1 MKKINT
7 LLLSAALVSAL
18 ASCEMKE
25 ELTGGKGSSDE
36 MGLLDLTVATSSS
49 SNTVVTKAVTDVVD
63 DFPVYIVAAPGDTT
77 KRFASFAELKE
88 QKPIELPFGTYTVV
102 SNSPVPYERKMQ
114 YPYYKGEESV
124 EISEVTETTTVK
136 CTIQNVKIAFVPS
149 AAFRNTYSDWT
160 ITVSDRLE
168 TSNNSD
174 ALIATFTPA
183 NSGTDSEQAYEYWKL
198 GNDVDKIYI
207 NGTATLKDGGETVTV
222 YGVAEKKNLQGH
234 TDKDGNF
241 FKGGDELVINLNP
254 DKIEGS
260 TAGVEKP
267 GVVITIGGFNSETN
281 ETIEIDVTGDGGTEE
296 PGGEEPGGEEPGGDE
311 PADPNAAITISDNGT
326 GYLTN
331 GVTVADPDNP
341 PTDLAITMT
350 AKNKIQ
356 SVIVRIESSNDEF
369 MQSIDSPGST
379 IKDLVG
385 DTGMDLA
392 AEGVPDELGNMFAM
406 PQRGADDYTFKMES
420 QLFTMLGIFPGKHE
434 FHLTVIDQAN
444 PANSKSATLTIN
456 L

>member
-88 QKPIELPFGTYTVV
+88 QNPIELPFGTYTVV

-149 AAFRNTYSDWT
+149 AAFRNTYSDWM

-174 ALIATFTPA
+174 ALITTFTPA

-207 NGTATLKDGGETVTV
+207 NGTATLKEGSETVTV
-222 YGVAEKKNLQGH
+222 YGVAEKKNLEGH
-234 TDKDGNF
+234 EDADGNF

-281 ETIEIDVTGDGGTEE
+281 ETIEIEVTGDNGTEE
-296 PGGEEPGGEEPGGDE
+296 PGGGTGEEGGDE
-311 PADPNAAITISDNGT
+311 PADPNAAISITDNGT

-331 GVTVADPDNP
+331 GVTVADPNNP

-356 SVIVRIESSNDEF
+356 SVIVRIESTHSGFIQEIGGE
-369 MQSIDSPGST
+369 QSD

-392 AEGVPDELGNMFAM
+392 AEGVPDDLGNLFPM
-406 PQRGADDYTFKMES
+406 PVRGEDDYLFSMQA
-420 QLFTMLGIFPGKHE
+420 QLFVMLGMYPGTHT
-434 FHLTVIDQAN
+434 FHLTVVDQAN
-444 PANSKSATLTIN
+444 PSNSKSATLVIRI
-456 L
+456 

>member
-25 ELTGGKGSSDE
+25 ELIGGKGSSDE

-88 QKPIELPFGTYTVV
+88 QNPIELPFGTYTVV

-114 YPYYKGEESV
+114 YPYYKGEES
-124 EISEVTETTTVK
+124 
-136 CTIQNVKIAFVPS
+136 
-149 AAFRNTYSDWT
+149 AFRNTYSDWT

-207 NGTATLKDGGETVTV
+207 NGTATLKEGSETVTV
-222 YGVAEKKNLQGH
+222 YGVAEKKNLEGH
-234 TDKDGNF
+234 EDADGNF

-311 PADPNAAITISDNGT
+311 PADPNAAISITDNGT

-331 GVTVADPDNP
+331 GVTVTGGNFPDDVAVVVNA
-341 PTDLAITMT
+341 TNGIQ
-350 AKNKIQ
+350 NVYVKIA
-356 SVIVRIESSNDEF
+356 
-369 MQSIDSPGST
+369 ST
-379 IKDLVG
+379 NSTFEGMVKDMELVDG
-385 DTGMDLA
+385 DGMDLA
-392 AEGVPDELGNMFAM
+392 SDAAAGLAQFFPLPEVGATSYTFTMSSTLFGLLGNFA
-406 PQRGADDYTFKMES
+406 
-420 QLFTMLGIFPGKHE
+420 GKHD
-434 FHLTVIDQAN
+434 FTLTVIDQAN
-444 PANSKSATLTIN
+444 PANSQSATLTIN

>member
-49 SNTVVTKAVTDVVD
+49 SNTVVTKAVTDVVN

-88 QKPIELPFGTYTVV
+88 QNPIELPFGTYTVV

-124 EISEVTETTTVK
+124 EISSVTQTTTVK

-174 ALIATFTPA
+174 ALITTFTPA

-207 NGTATLKDGGETVTV
+207 NGTATLKDGGETVSV
-222 YGVAEKKNLQGH
+222 YGVAEKKNLEGH
-234 TDKDGNF
+234 EDADGNF

-267 GVVITIGGFNSETN
+267 GVIITIGGVNLETN
-281 ETIEIDVTGDGGTEE
+281 ETIEIDVTGDNGTEE
-296 PGGEEPGGEEPGGDE
+296 PGGGTGEEGGEE

-331 GVTVADPDNP
+331 GVTIADPDNP

-369 MQSIDSPGST
+369 MQSIDSPEST

-385 DTGMDLA
+385 DIGMDLA
-392 AEGVPDELGNMFAM
+392 AEDAPQELANLFPLPESGS
-406 PQRGADDYTFKMES
+406 GEYTFRMEA
-420 QLFTMLGIFPGKHE
+420 QLFTMLGFFPGTHS
-434 FHLTVIDQAN
+434 FHLTVVDQTGERA
-444 PANSKSATLTIN
+444 SATLTIN

>member
-77 KRFASFAELKE
+77 KRFASFAELRE
-88 QKPIELPFGTYTVV
+88 QNPIELPFGTYTVV

-114 YPYYKGEESV
+114 YPYYKGKESV

-311 PADPNAAITISDNGT
+311 PADPNAAISITDNGT

-331 GVTVADPDNP
+331 GVTVTGGNFPDDVAVVVNA
-341 PTDLAITMT
+341 TNGIQ
-350 AKNKIQ
+350 NVYVKIA
-356 SVIVRIESSNDEF
+356 
-369 MQSIDSPGST
+369 ST
-379 IKDLVG
+379 NSTFEGMVKDMKLVDG
-385 DTGMDLA
+385 DGMDLA
-392 AEGVPDELGNMFAM
+392 SDAAAELAQFFPLPEVGATSYTFTMSSTLFGLLGNFA
-406 PQRGADDYTFKMES
+406 
-420 QLFTMLGIFPGKHE
+420 GKHD
-434 FHLTVIDQAN
+434 FTLTVIDQAN
-444 PANSKSATLTIN
+444 PANSQSATLTIN

>member
-25 ELTGGKGSSDE
+25 ELIGGKGSSDE

-49 SNTVVTKAVTDVVD
+49 SNTVVTKAVTDEVN

-88 QKPIELPFGTYTVV
+88 QNPIELPFGTYTVV

-124 EISEVTETTTVK
+124 EISEVTGKTTVT

-207 NGTATLKDGGETVTV
+207 NGTATLKEGSETVTV
-222 YGVAEKKNLQGH
+222 YGVAEKKNLEGH
-234 TDKDGNF
+234 EDADGNF

-267 GVVITIGGFNSETN
+267 GVIITIGGFNSETN
-281 ETIEIDVTGDGGTEE
+281 ETIEIDVTGDNGTEE
-296 PGGEEPGGEEPGGDE
+296 PGGDTGEEGGEE
-311 PADPNAAITISDNGT
+311 PADPNAAISITDGGT

-331 GVTVADPDNP
+331 GVTASGGELPNDIAVTIN
-341 PTDLAITMT
+341 
-350 AKNKIQ
+350 AKNGIQ
-356 SVIVRIESSNDEF
+356 NVYVRIKTTNSKFEGMVKD
-369 MQSIDSPGST
+369 MGLIDGN
-379 IKDLVG
+379 
-385 DTGMDLA
+385 GMDLA
-392 AEGVPDELGNMFAM
+392 SDVAHGTNPGEGLGSLFPLPNVGDTEYNF
-406 PQRGADDYTFKMES
+406 
-420 QLFTMLGIFPGKHE
+420 QLSSTLCGLLKQFTGTHDFY
-434 FHLTVIDQAN
+434 LTVIDQAN
-444 PANSKSATLTIN
+444 PANNQSATLTIN

>member
-49 SNTVVTKAVTDVVD
+49 SNTVVTKAVTDVVN

-88 QKPIELPFGTYTVV
+88 QNPIELPFGTYTVV

-124 EISEVTETTTVK
+124 EISSVTQTTTVK

-174 ALIATFTPA
+174 ALITTFTPA

-207 NGTATLKDGGETVTV
+207 NGTATLKEGSETVTV
-222 YGVAEKKNLQGH
+222 YGVAEKKNLEGH
-234 TDKDGNF
+234 EDADGNF

-281 ETIEIDVTGDGGTEE
+281 ETIEIDVTGDNGTEE
-296 PGGEEPGGEEPGGDE
+296 PGGGTGEEGGDE
-311 PADPNAAITISDNGT
+311 PADPNAAISITDNGT

-331 GVTVADPDNP
+331 GVTV
-341 PTDLAITMT
+341 PTGGPYPTNLAIVMNVKSGIKSLNVQIKG
-350 AKNKIQ
+350 ALEPIIQ
-356 SVIVRIESSNDEF
+356 FVPDLKPLIEE
-369 MQSIDSPGST
+369 G
-379 IKDLVG
+379 
-385 DTGMDLA
+385 GMDLA
-392 AEGVPDELGNMFAM
+392 SDAASELSTYFNLPINNPTEYTFRMSDELFG
-406 PQRGADDYTFKMES
+406 
-420 QLFTMLGIFPGKHE
+420 MLGDIVGKHE
-434 FHLTVIDQAN
+434 FVLTITDLAN
-444 PANSKSATLTIN
+444 PANEKTETLTIN
-456 L
+456 VTAINE

>member
-25 ELTGGKGSSDE
+25 ELIGGKGSSDE
-36 MGLLDLTVATSSS
+36 MGLLDLTVATSLS

-77 KRFASFAELKE
+77 KRFASFAELRE
-88 QKPIELPFGTYTVV
+88 QNPIELPFGTYTVV

-124 EISEVTETTTVK
+124 EISEVTEKKTTVK

-174 ALIATFTPA
+174 ALITTFTPA
-183 NSGTDSEQAYEYWKL
+183 NSGTDSQQAYEYWKL

-222 YGVAEKKNLQGH
+222 YGVAEKKNLGGH
-234 TDKDGNF
+234 TDEDGNF

-296 PGGEEPGGEEPGGDE
+296 PGGDTGEEDGDE

-331 GVTVADPDNP
+331 GVTVVNKEYPDDVAVVMDVKNGIKSLNVQISGALEPVISLMPTLQPLVAD
-341 PTDLAITMT
+341 
-350 AKNKIQ
+350 
-356 SVIVRIESSNDEF
+356 
-369 MQSIDSPGST
+369 G
-379 IKDLVG
+379 
-385 DTGMDLA
+385 GMDLISEA
-392 AEGVPDELGNMFAM
+392 ASGLSSLFTLPTKGSTS
-406 PQRGADDYTFKMES
+406 YTFTMS
-420 QLFTMLGIFPGKHE
+420 STLFGLLGDIIGEHNFK
-434 FHLTVIDQAN
+434 LTVIDQAD
-444 PANSKSATLTIN
+444 PENSKSETLTIN
-456 L
+456 IEE

>member
-25 ELTGGKGSSDE
+25 ELIGGKGSSDE

-49 SNTVVTKAVTDVVD
+49 SNTVVTKAVTDEVN

-88 QKPIELPFGTYTVV
+88 QNPIELPFGTYTVV

-124 EISEVTETTTVK
+124 EISEVTGKTTVT

-207 NGTATLKDGGETVTV
+207 NGTATLKEGGETVPV
-222 YGVAEKKNLQGH
+222 YGVAEKKNLEGH
-234 TDKDGNF
+234 EDADGNF

-267 GVVITIGGFNSETN
+267 GVIITIGGFNSETN
-281 ETIEIDVTGDGGTEE
+281 ETIEIDVTGDNGTEE
-296 PGGEEPGGEEPGGDE
+296 PGGGTGEEGGDE
-311 PADPNAAITISDNGT
+311 PADPNAAISISDNGT

-331 GVTVADPDNP
+331 GVTVVDKVFPKDVAVVVNA
-341 PTDLAITMT
+341 TNGIQ
-350 AKNKIQ
+350 NVYVKIATT
-356 SVIVRIESSNDEF
+356 NGTF
-369 MQSIDSPGST
+369 KGM
-379 IKDLVG
+379 VG
-385 DTGMDLA
+385 DMGLVDGDGMDLA
-392 AEGVPDELGNMFAM
+392 SDAAAGLAQFFPLPEVGATSYTFTMSSTLFGLLGNFA
-406 PQRGADDYTFKMES
+406 
-420 QLFTMLGIFPGKHE
+420 GKHD
-434 FHLTVIDQAN
+434 FTLTVIDQAN
-444 PANSKSATLTIN
+444 PANSQSATLTIN

>member
-25 ELTGGKGSSDE
+25 ELIGGKGSSDE

-49 SNTVVTKAVTDVVD
+49 SNTVVTKAVTDEVN

-77 KRFASFAELKE
+77 KRFASFADLKE
-88 QKPIELPFGTYTVV
+88 QNPIELPFGTYTVV

-124 EISEVTETTTVK
+124 EISEVTGKTTVT

-207 NGTATLKDGGETVTV
+207 NGTATLKEGSETVTV
-222 YGVAEKKNLQGH
+222 YGVAEKKNLEGH
-234 TDKDGNF
+234 EDADGNF

-267 GVVITIGGFNSETN
+267 GVIITIGGFNSETN
-281 ETIEIDVTGDGGTEE
+281 ETIEIDVTGDNGTEE
-296 PGGEEPGGEEPGGDE
+296 PGGGTGEEGGDE
-311 PADPNAAITISDNGT
+311 PADPNAAISISDNGT

-331 GVTVADPDNP
+331 GVTVVDKEFPDDVAVVVNA
-341 PTDLAITMT
+341 TNGIQ
-350 AKNKIQ
+350 NVYVKIA
-356 SVIVRIESSNDEF
+356 
-369 MQSIDSPGST
+369 ST
-379 IKDLVG
+379 NSTFEGMVKDMGLVDG
-385 DTGMDLA
+385 DGMDLA
-392 AEGVPDELGNMFAM
+392 SESSSNLSSLFPLPEVGATSYTFTMSSTLFGMLGN
-406 PQRGADDYTFKMES
+406 
-420 QLFTMLGIFPGKHE
+420 FPGKHD
-434 FHLTVIDQAN
+434 FTLTVIDKAD
-444 PANSKSATLTIN
+444 PANSQSATLTIN

>member
-88 QKPIELPFGTYTVV
+88 QNPIELPFGTYTVV

-207 NGTATLKDGGETVTV
+207 NGTATLKEGSETVTV
-222 YGVAEKKNLQGH
+222 YGVAEKKNLEGH
-234 TDKDGNF
+234 EDADGNF

-296 PGGEEPGGEEPGGDE
+296 PGGEEPGGDE
-311 PADPNAAITISDNGT
+311 PADPNAAISITDNGT

-331 GVTVADPDNP
+331 GITVPTGGPYPKDVAVVMDVKNGIKSLNVQISGALEPVISLMPTLQPLVAD
-341 PTDLAITMT
+341 
-350 AKNKIQ
+350 
-356 SVIVRIESSNDEF
+356 
-369 MQSIDSPGST
+369 G
-379 IKDLVG
+379 
-385 DTGMDLA
+385 GMDLISEA
-392 AEGVPDELGNMFAM
+392 ASGLSSLFTLPTKGSTS
-406 PQRGADDYTFKMES
+406 YTFTMS
-420 QLFTMLGIFPGKHE
+420 STLFGLLGDIIGEHNFK
-434 FHLTVIDQAN
+434 LTVIDQAD
-444 PANSKSATLTIN
+444 PENSKSETLTIN
-456 L
+456 IEE

>member
-25 ELTGGKGSSDE
+25 ELIGGKGSSDE

-49 SNTVVTKAVTDVVD
+49 SNTVVTKAVTDEVN

-88 QKPIELPFGTYTVV
+88 QNPIELPFGTYTVV

-124 EISEVTETTTVK
+124 EISEVTGKTTVT

-207 NGTATLKDGGETVTV
+207 NGTATLKDGGETVPV
-222 YGVAEKKNLQGH
+222 YGVAEKKNLEGH
-234 TDKDGNF
+234 EDADGNF

-267 GVVITIGGFNSETN
+267 GVIITIGGFNSETN
-281 ETIEIDVTGDGGTEE
+281 ETIEIEVTGDGGDVPTPPAPSGEISLQLPE
-296 PGGEEPGGEEPGGDE
+296 DITYSISEGNAPEKADAIITAPKGLKNVIVKIVPGNDKFEGILGQLKLGEAD
-311 PADPNAAITISDNGT
+311 DPNAPTFLGGVDIIDNKYLEAVFTGVGQSISAPTLGETEPYTFPIGNFFTFLNITGATDSGTPHQFVIEVTDNEGNKANGT
-326 GYLTN
+326 LN
-331 GVTVADPDNP
+331 V
-341 PTDLAITMT
+341 
-350 AKNKIQ
+350 
-356 SVIVRIESSNDEF
+356 
-369 MQSIDSPGST
+369 
-379 IKDLVG
+379 
-385 DTGMDLA
+385 
-392 AEGVPDELGNMFAM
+392 
-406 PQRGADDYTFKMES
+406 
-420 QLFTMLGIFPGKHE
+420 
-434 FHLTVIDQAN
+434 
-444 PANSKSATLTIN
+444 TIN
-456 L
+456 E

>member
-25 ELTGGKGSSDE
+25 ELIGGKGSSDE

-77 KRFASFAELKE
+77 KRFASFAELRE
-88 QKPIELPFGTYTVV
+88 QNPIELPFGTYTVV

-124 EISEVTETTTVK
+124 EISEVTGKKTTVK

-174 ALIATFTPA
+174 ALITTFTPA
-183 NSGTDSEQAYEYWKL
+183 NSGTDSQQAYEYWKL

-267 GVVITIGGFNSETN
+267 GVIITIGGFNSETN
-281 ETIEIDVTGDGGTEE
+281 ETIEIDVTGDGNE
-296 PGGEEPGGEEPGGDE
+296 P
-311 PADPNAAITISDNGT
+311 T
-326 GYLTN
+326 
-331 GVTVADPDNP
+331 P
-341 PTDLAITMT
+341 PTPSGEISLQLPEDIT
-350 AKNKIQ
+350 
-356 SVIVRIESSNDEF
+356 
-369 MQSIDSPGST
+369 
-379 IKDLVG
+379 
-385 DTGMDLA
+385 
-392 AEGVPDELGNMFAM
+392 
-406 PQRGADDYTFKMES
+406 Y
-420 QLFTMLGIFPGKHE
+420 
-434 FHLTVIDQAN
+434 
-444 PANSKSATLTIN
+444 SKSAGDAPEKADAIISAPKGLKTVIVKIVPGNEEFKGILENLKLGEANDLNAPTFLEGVDIVDNKYLEAVFAEVGQSISAPASGETEPYTFPIGNFFTFLNIAGATDSGTPHQFVIEVTDKEGNKANDTLNVTIN
-456 L
+456 E

>member
-49 SNTVVTKAVTDVVD
+49 SNTVVTKAVTDVVN

-77 KRFASFAELKE
+77 KRFASFAELEE
-88 QKPIELPFGTYTVV
+88 QNPIELPFGTYTVV

-124 EISEVTETTTVK
+124 EISSVTQTTTVK

-207 NGTATLKDGGETVTV
+207 NGTATLKDGGETVPV

-234 TDKDGNF
+234 EDADGNF

-281 ETIEIDVTGDGGTEE
+281 ETIEIDVTGDGNE
-296 PGGEEPGGEEPGGDE
+296 PTPPTPSGEISLQLPEDITYSISEGNAPEKADAIITAPKGLKNVIVKIVPGNDEFEGILGQLKLGEAD
-311 PADPNAAITISDNGT
+311 DPNAPTFLGGVDIIDNKYLEAVFT
-326 GYLTN
+326 GV
-331 GVTVADPDNP
+331 G
-341 PTDLAITMT
+341 
-350 AKNKIQ
+350 
-356 SVIVRIESSNDEF
+356 
-369 MQSIDSPGST
+369 QSISAPT
-379 IKDLVG
+379 
-385 DTGMDLA
+385 
-392 AEGVPDELGNMFAM
+392 LGETE
-406 PQRGADDYTFKMES
+406 PYTFPIGNF
-420 QLFTMLGIFPGKHE
+420 FTFLNITGATDSGTPHQF
-434 FHLTVIDQAN
+434 VIEVTDKEGNKAN
-444 PANSKSATLTIN
+444 DTLNVTIN
-456 L
+456 E

>member
-25 ELTGGKGSSDE
+25 ELIGGKGSSDE

-49 SNTVVTKAVTDVVD
+49 SNTVVTKAVTDEVN

-88 QKPIELPFGTYTVV
+88 QNPIELPFGTYTVV

-124 EISEVTETTTVK
+124 TISDDEETTTVT

-183 NSGTDSEQAYEYWKL
+183 NSGTDSQQAYEYWKL

-207 NGTATLKDGGETVTV
+207 NGTATLKDGGETVPV

-267 GVVITIGGFNSETN
+267 GVIITIGGFNSETN
-281 ETIEIDVTGDGGTEE
+281 ETIEIDVTGDGGK
-296 PGGEEPGGEEPGGDE
+296 
-311 PADPNAAITISDNGT
+311 PADPNATISISDNGT

-331 GVTVADPDNP
+331 GVTVVDKVFPEDVAVVVNA
-341 PTDLAITMT
+341 TNGIQ
-350 AKNKIQ
+350 NVYVKIA
-356 SVIVRIESSNDEF
+356 STN
-369 MQSIDSPGST
+369 SIFEGMV
-379 IKDLVG
+379 KDMGLVDG
-385 DTGMDLA
+385 DGMDLA
-392 AEGVPDELGNMFAM
+392 SDAAAGLAQFFPLPEVGATSYTFTMSSTLFGLLGNFA
-406 PQRGADDYTFKMES
+406 
-420 QLFTMLGIFPGKHE
+420 GKHD
-434 FHLTVIDQAN
+434 FTLTVIDQAN
-444 PANSKSATLTIN
+444 PANSQSATLTIN

>member
-25 ELTGGKGSSDE
+25 ELIGGKGSSDE

-49 SNTVVTKAVTDVVD
+49 SNTVVTKAVTDEED

-88 QKPIELPFGTYTVV
+88 QNPIELPFGTYTVV

-124 EISEVTETTTVK
+124 EISSVPQTTTVK

-207 NGTATLKDGGETVTV
+207 NGTATLKDGGETVPV

-267 GVVITIGGFNSETN
+267 GVIITIGGFNSETN
-281 ETIEIDVTGDGGTEE
+281 ETIEIDVTGDNGTEE
-296 PGGEEPGGEEPGGDE
+296 PGGGTGEEGGDE
-311 PADPNAAITISDNGT
+311 PADPNAAISITDNGT

-331 GVTVADPDNP
+331 GVTVTGGNFPDDVAVVVNATNGIQNVYVKITTTHSGFESMVADMGLTTGNGV
-341 PTDLAITMT
+341 DLTSDKAHAEDGLGSLFPLPNVGDPKYEFTMT
-350 AKNKIQ
+350 Q
-356 SVIVRIESSNDEF
+356 F
-369 MQSIDSPGST
+369 
-379 IKDLVG
+379 L
-385 DTGMDLA
+385 
-392 AEGVPDELGNMFAM
+392 
-406 PQRGADDYTFKMES
+406 FKM
-420 QLFTMLGIFPGKHE
+420 LGSFPGKHD
-434 FHLTVIDQAN
+434 FTLTVIDKAD

>member
-25 ELTGGKGSSDE
+25 ELIGGKGSSDE

-49 SNTVVTKAVTDVVD
+49 SNTVVTKAVTDEVN

-88 QKPIELPFGTYTVV
+88 QNPIELPFGTYTVV

-124 EISEVTETTTVK
+124 TISDVEETTTVK

-207 NGTATLKDGGETVTV
+207 NGTATLKDGGETVPV

-267 GVVITIGGFNSETN
+267 GVIITIGGFNSETN
-281 ETIEIDVTGDGGTEE
+281 ETIEIDVTGDGGK
-296 PGGEEPGGEEPGGDE
+296 
-311 PADPNAAITISDNGT
+311 PADPNATISISDNGT

-331 GVTVADPDNP
+331 GVTVVDKVFPEDVAVVVNA
-341 PTDLAITMT
+341 TNGIQ
-350 AKNKIQ
+350 NVYVKIA
-356 SVIVRIESSNDEF
+356 STN
-369 MQSIDSPGST
+369 SIFEGMV
-379 IKDLVG
+379 KDMGLVDG
-385 DTGMDLA
+385 DGMDLA
-392 AEGVPDELGNMFAM
+392 SDAAAGLAQFFPLPEVGATSYTFTMSSTLFGLLGNFA
-406 PQRGADDYTFKMES
+406 
-420 QLFTMLGIFPGKHE
+420 GKHD
-434 FHLTVIDQAN
+434 FTLTVIDQAN
-444 PANSKSATLTIN
+444 PANSQSATLTIN